1 MIIIQLI
8 VLFDFYRDK
17 IMRDSSQAADTNMS
31 TSWIYLI
38 AAILFEVSGTTCMKL
53 SQGFTKIV
61 PSIFIAV
68 FYVLCFTF
76 LTLALKKLEVSVA
89 YSVWA
94 GLGTVLIAIIGI
106 VWFRESATLM
116 KLISIALIVMGVI
129 GINASQ

>member
-1 MIIIQLI
+1 
-8 VLFDFYRDK
+8 
-17 IMRDSSQAADTNMS
+17 MS

-61 PSIFIAV
+61 PSILIVV
-68 FYVLCFTF
+68 FYGLCFTF

-106 VWFRESATLM
+106 IWFRESATFI
-116 KLISIALIVMGVI
+116 KLLSISLIIIGVI

>member
-1 MIIIQLI
+1 
-8 VLFDFYRDK
+8 
-17 IMRDSSQAADTNMS
+17 MS

-53 SQGFTKIV
+53 SQGFTKIG
-61 PSIFIAV
+61 PSILIAV

-76 LTLALKKLEVSVA
+76 LTLALKKIEVSVA

-106 VWFRESATLM
+106 IWFRESATFIKLM
-116 KLISIALIVMGVI
+116 SIALIIMGVI

>member
-1 MIIIQLI
+1 
-8 VLFDFYRDK
+8 
-17 IMRDSSQAADTNMS
+17 MS

-53 SQGFTKIV
+53 SQGFTKIG
-61 PSIFIAV
+61 PSILIVV

-106 VWFRESATLM
+106 LWFRESATFM
-116 KLISIALIVMGVI
+116 KLMSIALIIIGVI

>member
-1 MIIIQLI
+1 
-8 VLFDFYRDK
+8 
-17 IMRDSSQAADTNMS
+17 MS

-53 SQGFTKIV
+53 SQGFTKIGY
-61 PSIFIAV
+61 SILIVV
-68 FYVLCFTF
+68 FYGLCFTF

-106 VWFRESATLM
+106 IWFRESATFI
-116 KLISIALIVMGVI
+116 KLLSIALIIMGVI
-129 GINASQ
+129 GINAS